1 MSPSPLPEIHGLHH
15 NAWRCS
21 DSERTRQFYEDLLG
35 LPLTDAFELE
45 HSKTGR
51 PVHALHLFF
60 GLGDGSSLAF
70 FEVPGMPFEF
80 KAQHDFDLH
89 IALEVDETALQPM
102 LERGRNAGVEVRG
115 ITDHGF
121 IHSIYLR
128 DPDGYVVE
136 LTAPVAGVAPK
147 ERAQARR
154 ALDEWQRR
162 KAAYAVRQTSPQG
175 ESEPSRST
183 T

>member
-1 MSPSPLPEIHGLHH
+1 MSPSPFPEIHGLHH

-21 DSERTRQFYEDLLG
+21 DSERTRQFHEDLLG
-35 LPLTDAFELE
+35 LPLTDAFEL
-45 HSKTGR
+45 
-51 PVHALHLFF
+51 
-60 GLGDGSSLAF
+60 
-70 FEVPGMPFEF
+70 
-80 KAQHDFDLH
+80 KAQHDFDLR
-89 IALEVDETALQPM
+89 IALEVDEAALQPM
-102 LERGRNAGVEVRG
+102 LECARSAGVEVRG

-147 ERAQARR
+147 ECTQARR

-183 T
+183 A